1 MIDTSKNK
9 NFCPAPWIS
18 IYVEPNGRVDNC
30 CVGKNNLGNLSD
42 AESATDI
49 LLGDV
54 NLGIQQAMLDNQ
66 TVDGCS
72 WCHKGTDHLQARF
85 LRQFPDTSDPIY
97 QQGKFSMRY
106 LDARWS
112 NTCNLACVYCTPTF
126 SSLWSSELGDRSIK
140 IEKENK
146 NTLLDYVLDNV
157 ENLEEI
163 YLAGGEPTLMRE
175 NELLLTELSKRNPNV
190 KLLINTNLLNNET
203 KIYQQLLTFPNA
215 TWLVSFEDMNER
227 YEYLRYPG
235 NWKNFSTNL
244 LALKQQVPVEQ
255 IHFNMVYLSLNAM
268 TIWDSIDWLFDHG
281 FKRNMNLALIN
292 NGVFDSPYNPS
303 RLSMSFREQVLE
315 RIAKSDYSG
324 LHSYQ
329 NITDSLALPTTDHI
343 QLLQTLAELDQ
354 RRGLD
359 SRKVFPEIYNS
370 IESTR

>member
-30 CVGKNNLGNLSD
+30 CVGKNNLGNLSVT
-42 AESATDI
+42 ESVADI

-54 NLGIQQAMLDNQ
+54 NLGIQQAMLANQ

-72 WCHKGTDHLQARF
+72 WCHKGTEHLQARF

-97 QQGKFSMRY
+97 QPGKFAPKY

-112 NTCNLACVYCTPTF
+112 NTCNLACVYCGPTF
-126 SSLWSSELGDRSIK
+126 SSLWASEIGNQSIK

-163 YLAGGEPTLMRE
+163 YLAGGEPTLMKE

-203 KIYQQLLTFPNA
+203 KVYQQLLTFPNT

-235 NWKNFSTNL
+235 KWSNFSTNL
-244 LALKQQVPVEQ
+244 LALKQQVPAIQ
-255 IHFNMVYLSLNAM
+255 IHFNMVFLSLNAM
-268 TIWDSIDWLFDHG
+268 SIWDSIDWLFDNG
-281 FKRNMNLALIN
+281 FSRTINLALIN
-292 NGVFDSPYNPS
+292 NGIFDSPYNPS
-303 RLSMSFREQVLE
+303 RLSINFREQVLE
-315 RIAKSDYSG
+315 RMAKSDYSEIP
-324 LHSYQ
+324 SYQ

-359 SRKVFPEIYNS
+359 SRQVFPEIYKS
-370 IESTR
+370 IV